1 MRNKNYR
8 AAAYVG
14 KVLMVLFFI
23 LISITVIYHLVYV
36 VSGAFGPGN
45 NIADIDIK
53 PFSKGFT
60 LEHFIYL
67 FTETDYGHWFMNTLK
82 ISVATSVLTLFVT
95 ALSAYV
101 FSRFRFTLKRSL
113 MMALLVLQVFP
124 SFVGM
129 IAIYVIL
136 HRIGGLDTL
145 WGLVLVYV
153 AGNIPYNTWMVKSY
167 IDTIPKSLDEAARI
181 DGASHFRIWAT
192 IVMPVA
198 KPILVFL
205 GITSF
210 TGPWMDFIFPKM
222 VLRSVEKQT
231 LALGLFSFVTDKK
244 NDFTTFAAGA
254 LIIAVPFVIFFIFT
268 QKAMMMSMGAA
279 AVKE

>member
-23 LISITVIYHLVYV
+23 LISITVIYPLVYV

-231 LALGLFSFVTDKK
+231 LALGFFSFVTDKK

>member
-23 LISITVIYHLVYV
+23 LISITVIYPLVYV

-222 VLRSVEKQT
+222 VLRSV
-231 LALGLFSFVTDKK
+231 
-244 NDFTTFAAGA
+244 
-254 LIIAVPFVIFFIFT
+254 
-268 QKAMMMSMGAA
+268 
-279 AVKE
+279 

>member
-23 LISITVIYHLVYV
+23 LISITVIYPLVYV

-67 FTETDYGHWFMNTLK
+67 FTETDYGNWFMNTLK

>member
-23 LISITVIYHLVYV
+23 LISIRVIYPLVYV
-36 VSGAFGPGN
+36 VSGGFGPGN

-231 LALGLFSFVTDKK
+231 LASGWFSFVTDKK

>member
-23 LISITVIYHLVYV
+23 LISITVIYPLVYV

-210 TGPWMDFIFPKM
+210 TGPWMAFIFPKM
-222 VLRSVEKQT
+222 VLRTVEKQT

>member
-23 LISITVIYHLVYV
+23 LISITVIYPLVYV

-205 GITSF
+205 GITSS
-210 TGPWMDFIFPKM
+210 TGPWMDFIFPTM
-222 VLRSVEKQT
+222 VLRSVAKQT

>member
-23 LISITVIYHLVYV
+23 LISITVIYPLVYV

-231 LALGLFSFVTDKK
+231 LSLGLFSFVTDKK

>member
-23 LISITVIYHLVYV
+23 LISITVIYPLVYV

-67 FTETDYGHWFMNTLK
+67 FTETDYGNWFMNTLK
-82 ISVATSVLTLFVT
+82 ISVATSVLTLFIT

>member
-23 LISITVIYHLVYV
+23 LISITVIYPLVYV

-231 LALGLFSFVTDKK
+231 LALGLFSLVTDKK